1 MAFDRRTMLKTAV
14 GAATALAATPG
25 FAANCQVG
33 PAPHDKGAKVWLD
46 LDQIELDSAYDQP
59 EYAPMI
65 GQILKRFGSRSVE
78 IRARLGEPKR
88 FSYGPTPVEALDV
101 FPARTSNAPVFV
113 FVHGGAWR
121 SGEAKDYAFPAE
133 LFVNA
138 GVNFVV
144 LDFIAVGAAQGDI
157 SVMAQQVR
165 NAIAW
170 TYKNAAT
177 FGGDP
182 GRFFVGGHSS
192 GGHLCG
198 QALVTDWQKEFGL
211 PADFIKGGLCMSGL
225 YDMRPVRLSKRSS
238 YIKFT
243 DDMEA
248 AMSTQRQIEKLRAPI
263 IVTYGTFETPEFQRQ
278 SREFAALVKAAG
290 KPVELIE
297 APNYN
302 HFEMCEALADPYGP
316 NGRAALGSIKSV

>member
-33 PAPHDKGAKVWLD
+33 PATHDKGAKVWLD
-46 LDQIELDSAYDQP
+46 MDQVELDSAYDQS

-65 GQILKRFGSRSVE
+65 GQILKRYGSRSGE

-101 FPARTSNAPVFV
+101 FPAGAPNAPIFV

-144 LDFIAVGAAQGDI
+144 LDFIAVGVAQGDI

-182 GRFFVGGHSS
+182 SRFFVGGHSS
-192 GGHLCG
+192 GGHLCVWPG
-198 QALVTDWQKEFGL
+198 AGHRLAEG
-211 PADFIKGGLCMSGL
+211 
-225 YDMRPVRLSKRSS
+225 VRLARRFHQRRTVHERSLRH
-238 YIKFT
+238 
-243 DDMEA
+243 EA
-248 AMSTQRQIEKLRAPI
+248 
-263 IVTYGTFETPEFQRQ
+263 GT
-278 SREFAALVKAAG
+278 LV
-290 KPVELIE
+290 E
-297 APNYN
+297 AQLL
-302 HFEMCEALADPYGP
+302 HQVH
-316 NGRAALGSIKSV
+316 R

>member
-14 GAATALAATPG
+14 GAATTLAATPG

-33 PAPHDKGAKVWLD
+33 PAPRDKGAKVWLD
-46 LDQIELDSAYDQP
+46 LDQIELDSAYDQS

-65 GQILKRFGSRSVE
+65 GQILKRYGSRSVE

-101 FPARTSNAPVFV
+101 FPARTSNAPIFV

-177 FGGDP
+177 LGGDP
-182 GRFFVGGHSS
+182 SRFFVGGHSS
-192 GGHLCG
+192 GRPSLWPGAGHRLAEG
-198 QALVTDWQKEFGL
+198 
-211 PADFIKGGLCMSGL
+211 
-225 YDMRPVRLSKRSS
+225 VRLACQFHQRRTVHERSLRH
-238 YIKFT
+238 
-243 DDMEA
+243 EA
-248 AMSTQRQIEKLRAPI
+248 
-263 IVTYGTFETPEFQRQ
+263 GTF
-278 SREFAALVKAAG
+278 
-290 KPVELIE
+290 VEAQL
-297 APNYN
+297 P
-302 HFEMCEALADPYGP
+302 HQVH
-316 NGRAALGSIKSV
+316 R

>member
-1 MAFDRRTMLKTAV
+1 M
-14 GAATALAATPG
+14 
-25 FAANCQVG
+25 
-33 PAPHDKGAKVWLD
+33 D
-46 LDQIELDSAYDQP
+46 LDQVELDSAYNQS

-65 GQILKRFGSRSVE
+65 GQILQRYASRSAEV
-78 IRARLGEPKR
+78 RSRLGEPKR
-88 FSYGPTPVEALDV
+88 FSYGPTPIEALDV
-101 FPARTSNAPVFV
+101 FPARMPNAPVFV

-121 SGEAKDYAFPAE
+121 SGEARDYAFAAE
-133 LFVNA
+133 LFVAA

-144 LDFIAVGAAQGDI
+144 LDFVSVDAASGDI
-157 SVMAQQVR
+157 SVMARQVR

-170 TYKNAAT
+170 TYKNATT

-182 GRFFVGGHSS
+182 SRFYVGGHSS

-198 QALVTDWQKEFGL
+198 QALVTDWERDFSL

-225 YDMRPVRLSKRSS
+225 YDMKPVRLSKRSS
-238 YIKFT
+238 YVKFT

-248 AMSTQRQIEKLRAPI
+248 AMSTQRQIEKLRTPI

-278 SREFAALVKAAG
+278 SREFAAAVKAAG

-297 APNYN
+297 AQNYN
-302 HFEMCEALADPYGP
+302 HFEMCETLGDPYGP
-316 NGRAALGSIKSV
+316 NGRAALRLTKST